1 MKNFLEITNK
11 SLVSFGGNDLQENLK
26 KTETALAELKPLQS
40 IWNHSHSQWMWR
52 HLNLSYLHP
61 LKNLRQIAAEI
72 ARKQAALE
80 QARWKY
86 AQKQVK
92 AAKLEEEISA
102 DLDKW
107 TQAAK
112 EISLGKLTSEMSQVL
127 TLVNG
132 CMKDILT
139 LHDLYTQ
146 LKQQVGDVN
155 ENDVEAEESKAHLQ
169 RSLVQ
174 SVRDVRERGAITKGE
189 QEYLE
194 QIGVNPGKVQK
205 LIRNYV
211 EAEQQDEADWSTDG
225 LLDFIRSLTDELIDR
240 GQVDKRRMVKQGFS
254 TFHNPEF
261 SQGDSNGQHDN
272 KI

>member
-1 MKNFLEITNK
+1 MKNFLEIKNK

-40 IWNHSHSQWMWR
+40 IWNHSHSQWMWK

-61 LKNLRQIAAEI
+61 LKNMRQIAAEI
-72 ARKQAALE
+72 ARKEGALE

-86 AQKQVK
+86 AQKQVR
-92 AAKLEEEISA
+92 AAKLEEEINS

-107 TQAAK
+107 TQATK
-112 EISLGKLTSEMSQVL
+112 EVALGKLTSEMGQVL

-139 LHDLYTQ
+139 LHDLYKQ
-146 LKQQVGDVN
+146 LKKQLGEID

-211 EAEQQDEADWSTDG
+211 EAEQSDEADWSTDG
-225 LLDFIRSLTDELIDR
+225 LLDFIRSLSDELIDK
-240 GQVDKRRMVKQGFS
+240 GKVDQRRMLKQGFS

-261 SQGDSNGQHDN
+261 SQGNTNGQHDN
-272 KI
+272 KV

>member
-1 MKNFLEITNK
+1 M
-11 SLVSFGGNDLQENLK
+11 G
-26 KTETALAELKPLQS
+26 
-40 IWNHSHSQWMWR
+40 
-52 HLNLSYLHP
+52 
-61 LKNLRQIAAEI
+61 
-72 ARKQAALE
+72 
-80 QARWKY
+80 
-86 AQKQVK
+86 
-92 AAKLEEEISA
+92 
-102 DLDKW
+102 
-107 TQAAK
+107 
-112 EISLGKLTSEMSQVL
+112 QVL

-146 LKQQVGDVN
+146 LKAQVGEIN

-194 QIGVNPGKVQK
+194 QIGVNPGKVQT

-211 EAEQQDEADWSTDG
+211 EAEQSDEADWSTDG

-240 GQVDKRRMVKQGFS
+240 GKVDQRRMKKQGFS

-261 SQGDSNGQHDN
+261 AQGAENGQHDN
-272 KI
+272 

>member
-11 SLVSFGGNDLQENLK
+11 SLVSFGGSDLQENLK
-26 KTETALAELKPLQS
+26 KTDLALAELKPLQE

-61 LKNLRQIAAEI
+61 LKNMRQIAAEI

-92 AAKLEEEISA
+92 AAKLEEEIGA

-112 EISLGKLTSEMSQVL
+112 EVTLGKLTSEMGQVL

-146 LKQQVGDVN
+146 LNPQVGEIN

-174 SVRDVRERGAITKGE
+174 SARDVRERGSITKGE

-240 GQVDKRRMVKQGFS
+240 GQVDQRRMKKQGFA

-261 SQGDSNGQHDN
+261 SQGAENGQLDN
-272 KI
+272 

>member
-1 MKNFLEITNK
+1 MKNFLELTSK
-11 SLVSFGGNDLQENLK
+11 SLVSFGGNDLQANLK
-26 KTETALAELKPLQS
+26 KTETALAELKPLQE
-40 IWNHSHSQWMWR
+40 IWNHSHSQWMWK

-72 ARKQAALE
+72 ARKEAALE

-86 AQKQVK
+86 AQKQVR
-92 AAKLEEEISA
+92 AAKLEEELSA
-102 DLDKW
+102 EQDKW
-107 TQAAK
+107 TKATK
-112 EISLGKLTSEMSQVL
+112 EVALGKLSSEMNQVT

-146 LKQQVGDVN
+146 LIEVVGEFD
-155 ENDVEAEESKAHLQ
+155 ENDVEEEESKAHLQ
-169 RSLVQ
+169 RSLMQ

-194 QIGVNPGKVQK
+194 QIGCNPGKIQA

-211 EAEQQDEADWSTDG
+211 ESEAAETADWSTDG
-225 LLDFIRSLTDELIDR
+225 LLDFIRSLSNELIDN
-240 GQVDKRRMVKQGFS
+240 GKVDQRRMAKQGFS

-261 SQGDSNGQHDN
+261 SQGGQNGKYDN
-272 KI
+272 QI

>member
-1 MKNFLEITNK
+1 MKNFLEITNQ
-11 SLVSFGGNDLQENLK
+11 SLVSFGGNDLQQNLK
-26 KTETALAELKPLQS
+26 KTEAALAELKPLQE
-40 IWNHSHSQWMWR
+40 IWNHSHSQWMWK

-61 LKNLRQIAAEI
+61 FKNLRQIAAEI

-107 TQAAK
+107 TQATK
-112 EISLGKLTSEMSQVL
+112 EVSLGKLTSEMGQVL

-146 LKQQVGDVN
+146 LKAQVGDVN

-194 QIGVNPGKVQK
+194 QIGVNPGKVQT

-211 EAEQQDEADWSTDG
+211 KAEQSEEADWSTDG
-225 LLDFIRSLTDELIDR
+225 LLDFIRSLTDELIDN
-240 GQVDKRRMVKQGFS
+240 GKVDQRRMIKQGFS

-261 SQGDSNGQHDN
+261 SQGAENGQHDN
-272 KI
+272 QI